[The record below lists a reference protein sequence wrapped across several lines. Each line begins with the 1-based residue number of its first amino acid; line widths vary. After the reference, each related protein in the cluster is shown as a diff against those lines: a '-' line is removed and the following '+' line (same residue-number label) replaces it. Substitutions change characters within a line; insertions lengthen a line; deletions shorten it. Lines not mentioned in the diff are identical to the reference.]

1 MAVFFKSKISQSV
14 MLLYLMSDKIFP
26 ISARYFIRDLSQKFP
41 ANVANF
47 APTFDIIYYSPGSG
61 SN

>member
-1 MAVFFKSKISQSV
+1 